1 MKEPIISLSNITVS
15 FDGEPV
21 VKDFNLQI
29 RDGEFVTFL
38 GPSGC
43 GKTTV
48 LRTIGG
54 FIKPDKGDVYFEGKM
69 INDLPPHKRPVNTIF
84 QRYALFPHLNVYD
97 NIAFGMRLKKKSEAE
112 IKKTVNEMLHM
123 VNLGGM
129 AHRGVGQLSGGQQ
142 QRVAIARAL
151 ANEPKV
157 LLLDEPLSALDLK
170 LRKDMQAEL
179 KKIQQA
185 VGITFIFV
193 THDQEE
199 ALSMSDTVVVMDK
212 GNIQQIGT
220 PIDIYNE
227 PKNAFVA
234 DFIGESNILDG
245 TMIDDYLV
253 EVAGQRFKSL
263 DSGFGKMA
271 PVDIVIRPEDIDVV
285 EASSKGAH
293 INGEVTSVTF
303 KGVHYEIIVDVDGF
317 KWMIQSTDAQKVGD
331 KIGLALT
338 PDDIHVMAKSVYSGT
353 MGDYSTFSDEMEEA
367 ITSSE
372 EAADAEAQE
381 AAEENEE

>member
-1 MKEPIISLSNITVS
+1 MLEIRNIHKSFSSTPVLGGIDLDVNQGDVIAII
-15 FDGEPV
+15 
-21 VKDFNLQI
+21 
-29 RDGEFVTFL
+29 
-38 GPSGC
+38 GPSGS
-43 GKTTV
+43 GKTTL
-48 LRTIGG
+48 LRCLNYLEQA
-54 FIKPDKGDVYFEGKM
+54 DEGTMVFDQETFAMNK
-69 INDLPPHKRPVNTIF
+69 ISKKD
-84 QRYALFPHLNVYD
+84 
-97 NIAFGMRLKKKSEAE
+97 IARLR
-112 IKKTVNEMLHM
+112 KKTAFVFQSY
-123 VNLGGM
+123 NLFANKTALKNVTEGLI
-129 AHRGVGQLSGGQQ
+129 VGRKMPKEQAREIAMKALEKVGLADRSDAYPAQLSGGQQ

-170 LRKDMQAEL
+170 LRKDMQNEL

-185 VGITFIFV
+185 IGITFIFV

-212 GNIQQIGT
+212 GEIQQIGS

-245 TMIDDYLV
+245 TMIEDYLV

-263 DSGFGKMA
+263 DRGFGKMA
-271 PVDIVIRPEDIDVV
+271 PVDVVIRPEDIDIVPTGS
-285 EASSKGAH
+285 AAAH
-293 INGEVTSVTF
+293 INGVVTSVTF

-317 KWMIQSTDAQKVGD
+317 KWMIQTTDSANVGD

-367 ITSSE
+367 LQEEGSE
-372 EAADAEAQE
+372 HED
-381 AAEENEE
+381 